1 MSALVADKEKEILGQ
16 MFQRSPLHFELPE
29 DDLAISL
36 VVVQHTMVGVQA
48 LLEVDE
54 G

>member
-1 MSALVADKEKEILGQ
+1 MLALVADTEKETLGQ
-16 MFQRSPLHFELPE
+16 MFQTSPLHFELPE
-29 DDLAISL
+29 DDLVRSL
-36 VVVQHTMVGVQA
+36 VVVQHTMVGVQV